1 LLTAINQL
9 NLTMK
14 KNLLL
19 VCFAAFLMFL
29 SFQLSAQVGIN
40 NDGDD
45 PDNSA
50 MVDIKSTTKGLLIP
64 RLTLVQIQAVPNP
77 ANGLQVF
84 CTTDSKMYIYI
95 AEALQWKEIAFG
107 TGTISPTPFICG
119 SSITINH
126 TAGVVAPVTKT
137 VTYGTVSNVPG
148 ETSKCWITS
157 NLGADHQATAVDD
170 ATEASAGWY
179 WQFNRKQGYKHDG
192 ITRTPSTTW
201 IYPINE
207 DIDWL
212 VENDPCVLELGN
224 GWRLPASTEWI
235 NLIAGGSWTDWTGPW
250 NSTLKL
256 HAAGSLHLAGGFPD
270 YRGSFGDYWSS
281 KQGTGGGDGG
291 WVMYFNN
298 GTAGMY
304 DLFKAYGCSVRCIR
318 D

>member
-1 LLTAINQL
+1 MKKLLLLTSFASF
-9 NLTMK
+9 
-14 KNLLL
+14 LL
-19 VCFAAFLMFL
+19 FL
-29 SFQLSAQVGIN
+29 SVQLFAQMGISNNGSA
-40 NDGDD
+40 

-50 MVDIKSTTKGLLIP
+50 MLDIKSTSKGLLIP
-64 RLTLVQIQAVPNP
+64 RLTQSQIEAILSP

-95 AEALQWKEIAFG
+95 AAAVTWKEIAYG
-107 TGTISPTPFICG
+107 TGTISPTPFFCG

-126 TAGVVAPVTKT
+126 TAGAVAPVTKT

-148 ETSKCWITS
+148 EISKCWITS
-157 NLGADHQATAVDD
+157 NLGADHQAIAVDD

-192 ITRTPSTTW
+192 TTRTPNTTW

-207 DIDWL
+207 NLDWL
-212 VENDPCVLELGN
+212 VENDPCILELGST
-224 GWRLPASTEWI
+224 WRLPTYTEWT
-235 NLIAGGSWTDWTGPW
+235 NVIASGNWTDWNGPW
-250 NSTLKL
+250 SSGLKL
-256 HAAGSLHLAGGFPD
+256 HAAGSLHLTGGFPD

-291 WVMYFNN
+291 WVFYFNN
-298 GTAGMY
+298 GTSGTY